1 MNRVFSVLGSGR
13 QGLAAAYDLGL
24 RAEASEIRLLDADLG
39 VATRASER
47 LLRLLSGSSH
57 PIPAIRPVRIDA
69 REPKPLAA
77 ALAGS
82 RAVLSAL
89 PADAGGA
96 APRAALAVRAHYCDL
111 GGGGAAALDD
121 TDVAGE
127 ARAAGV
133 SLIPDCGLA
142 PGMVQAL
149 AVFAMSRLPRA
160 RHVRILCGSV
170 PQTSRPPF
178 DERLALAAA
187 GLWSR
192 ADGTAVCLREGRVIE
207 LPALTEL
214 ELIDFP
220 RPIGRC
226 EAFLSAG
233 GAASAP
239 RTFEGKLE
247 TYELKTVAA
256 PGTFARIRAL
266 ADLGFL
272 DARPVAVDGVSV
284 SPRALTQALLEKH
297 TGAELPPDLVVA
309 RVECTGD
316 ASVDAPTSYRID
328 FLAYP
333 DPETGF
339 SAVERASG
347 FAAAIVC
354 AMQAHGE
361 IAPGAS
367 RLEVA
372 VPADR
377 FLAHLS
383 RREFKIVHANH

>member
-1 MNRVFSVLGSGR
+1 MSRVFSILGSGR

-39 VATRASER
+39 IATRAAER
-47 LLRLLSGSSH
+47 LLRLLAGSSR
-57 PIPAIRPVRIDA
+57 PIPAIRPVRCDA
-69 REPKPLAA
+69 RDVKPLVS

-82 RAVLSAL
+82 NAVLCAL
-89 PADAGGA
+89 PPEAGAGA
-96 APRAALAVRAHYCDL
+96 ARAAIAARAHFCDM
-111 GGGGAAALDD
+111 GGGAPGVLEDPA
-121 TDVAGE
+121 VAGE
-127 ARAAGV
+127 ARSAGV
-133 SLIPDCGLA
+133 SVVPDCGLA
-142 PGMVQAL
+142 PGMVETL
-149 AVFAMSRLPRA
+149 AVFAMSRLERA

-192 ADGTAVCLREGRVIE
+192 TDGTAVCLREGHVVE

-214 ELIDFP
+214 EAIDFP

-247 TYELKTVAA
+247 TYELKTVAY
-256 PGTFARIRAL
+256 PGTFARIRTL

-272 DARPVAVDGVSV
+272 EARAVAVEGVPV
-284 SPRALTQALLEKH
+284 SPRALTQVLLEER
-297 TGAELPPDLVVA
+297 TAPQMPPDLVVA
-309 RVECTGD
+309 RVECAGE
-316 ASVDAPTSYRID
+316 AAEGATSYRID

-333 DPETGF
+333 DPGSGF
-339 SAVERASG
+339 TAVERAAG
-347 FAAAIVC
+347 FSAAIVS
-354 AMQAHGE
+354 AMQATGE
-361 IAPGAS
+361 IPPGAAP
-367 RLEVA
+367 LELA

-377 FLAHLS
+377 FLVHLS
-383 RREFKIVHANH
+383 RRDFKIVHARH